1 MKRIKW
7 AAGTGLLALSLV
19 ISGCAKKETEA
30 EKQLAETQKQ
40 LEEANKKLEGAGMK
54 PVEGAPGAA
63 AGSRRT
69 GSDAIVGGEK
79 SNSSRVETAGKG
91 KSSPLETGKPG
102 WGDTRTAPTPAQPVT
117 HTVVAGTPIS
127 VRTLESI
134 STKTAANGATFQA
147 TLDKPIEVDGYTV
160 APRGATVEGVV
171 VDSDPGGRVKGVA
184 SIAVALRRIVLA
196 DGSSLAIST
205 GNHVADARQT
215 KGKDAAKIGIASG
228 IGAAIGAIAGGGKGA
243 AIGAGAGAAGGTG
256 VVLATKGA
264 AAVIPSESLLTF
276 KLAAP
281 VSVTEPKK

>member
-19 ISGCAKKETEA
+19 ISGCAKKGTEA

-54 PVEGAPGAA
+54 PVEGAPGAP
-63 AGSRRT
+63 AGS
-69 GSDAIVGGEK
+69 GGKEGEPPP
-79 SNSSRVETAGKG
+79 V
-91 KSSPLETGKPG
+91 ETGKPG
-102 WGDTRTAPTPAQPVT
+102 WGDTKPAPAPAPAPPVT
-117 HTVVAGTPIS
+117 HTVAAGTPIS
-127 VRTLESI
+127 VRTLEAL

-147 TLDKPIEVDGYTV
+147 TLDKGIEVDGYTV
-160 APRGATVEGVV
+160 APRGATVQGVV
-171 VDSDPGGRVKGVA
+171 VSSDPGGKVKGVA
-184 SIAVALRRIVLA
+184 SITVALRRVVLA
-196 DGSSLAIST
+196 NGSSLAIST
-205 GNHVADARQT
+205 GNHVTDAKST
-215 KGKDAAKIGIASG
+215 KGKDAAKIGITSG

-256 VVLATKGA
+256 LVLATKGA

-281 VSVTEPKK
+281 VSVTEPQK